1 MKKRNGFFARQ
12 GPGLVLLA
20 GSASVALGAGMLC
33 LPAGLITGGVLAIAW
48 WVLDCLGRDAD
59 GGEDT

>member
-1 MKKRNGFFARQ
+1 MKKGNGFFVRH
-12 GPGLVLLA
+12 GPGLILLA

-48 WVLDCLGRDAD
+48 WVLDCLGRDTN